1 MISYVETTIKQH
13 DQHININNDKSYI
26 HHVDNYDT
34 TMIATIYKYDMIIKT
49 IHDNNYNYSNNN
61 SNYNNNIYYN
71 Q

>member
-13 DQHININNDKSYI
+13 DQGINFNNDKTYI
-26 HHVDNYDT
+26 HHVDKYDT
-34 TMIATIYKYDMIIKT
+34 TKIVTIYKCDMIIKT

-61 SNYNNNIYYN
+61 GNYNNDICYN

>member
-13 DQHININNDKSYI
+13 DQHINFNNDKTYI

-34 TMIATIYKYDMIIKT
+34 TKIVTIYRYDMIIKT

-61 SNYNNNIYYN
+61 GNYNNDICYN